1 MTFTYRTV
9 GRAVASRVS
18 AHASGKAEAM
28 TWRTFPTYGAKPLE
42 PPLVGSRT

>member
-1 MTFTYRTV
+1 MTFAYR
-9 GRAVASRVS
+9 AAASAFGSHVS
-18 AHASGKAEAM
+18 AHASAEADRM